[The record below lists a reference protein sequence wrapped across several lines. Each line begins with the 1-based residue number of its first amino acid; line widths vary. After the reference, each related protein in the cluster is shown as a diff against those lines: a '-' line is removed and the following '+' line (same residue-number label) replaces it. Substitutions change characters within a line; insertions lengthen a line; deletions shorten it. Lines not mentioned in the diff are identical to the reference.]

1 MAKEAIGSRYQ
12 KDPKKIELIKRA
24 YLDAHDALVESGEFP
39 SLRRVLK
46 ALPFWV
52 NEWLGTEIRRQLVE
66 SGDLEAPTRGNPK
79 AAAAHLVRLGIQE
92 EGGDEWEGSDMESR
106 GGRGAFVKLDDVVVS
121 ARTIS
126 VRYHAHEA
134 SYALEAREAA
144 GQGLRESEAA
154 EVRRGA
160 LVNTPVVDGGPS
172 TRDVARWAVRRYAA
186 AWRSIRTARSMEEV
200 QEKRRRVH
208 VKHAE
213 PLATNSSTPNDLL
226 WGEDW
231 EEAS

>member
-92 EGGDEWEGSDMESR
+92 DTEEGSAMNSV
-106 GGRGAFVKLDDVVVS
+106 GGRGAFVKLDEVVVS

-134 SYALEAREAA
+134 SYVLESREVE
-144 GQGLRESEAA
+144 GQASRGREAA

-160 LVNTPVVDGGPS
+160 LVNAPVVDGGPS
-172 TRDVARWAVRRYAA
+172 ARDVARWAVKRYVA
-186 AWRSIRTARSMEEV
+186 AWRSIRTVRPAEEM
-200 QEKRRRVH
+200 QEKRRRIH
-208 VKHAE
+208 VKRDE
-213 PLATNSSTPNDLL
+213 PLATNASTPNDLL